1 MKLEPI
7 IYKLKNDELCA
18 IQITDLDT
26 NTRLLPIK
34 FWEQIQKQYG
44 SFENMLQT
52 FYNQGVTRLSVQEY
66 RKNGSNAT
74 KKVGNSI
81 DVSAEIQEKSPVQQQ
96 NVMMHQ
102 EPVKKQ
108 SRNVIELDYDEAIKL
123 NVGNSSA
130 SELKIEL
137 KWKNEKIEMLEKIV
151 EEQKTTIMENRF
163 SEKGLDRELETKKS
177 NNEFY
182 LGLAQEFGPKVGEVL
197 TGVFTKN
204 KGVSLSQPAQPTF
217 NLSDEK
223 QKLFDVIK
231 DNSFSNSYAV
241 FIDDIIYKLHNDQ
254 QFYND
259 LVELITKNSIP
270 NEN

>member
-26 NTRLLPIK
+26 NKRLLPIK
-34 FWEQIQKQYG
+34 FWEHIQQKYG

-108 SRNVIELDYDEAIKL
+108 SRNIIELDYDEAIKL